1 MGSNSSECHCG
12 RRHAYNAVLKTNTFA
27 KICDLVGLLSS
38 VYCRVVVHHDYNSQP
53 AKKPMMD
60 IVALLQCL
68 RPHVTTTT
76 HRRLSRITLALLLM
90 TGRITMLGLSRW
102 AGKGGSYRTVQRLFS
117 TVLPWAMLFWVCFRQ
132 HGHCPTDVS
141 FVAGDEV
148 IVTKAGKHTHGLDRF
163 FSSLY
168 GKPVPGLAFFT
179 LSLVSVQQRRSF
191 PRRIEQVVR
200 SDAEKAASKAKA
212 AAKPPKGAHTTRR
225 PGRPKGSKNPPKA
238 AATLTPEL
246 VRITAML
253 TALLQLIAT
262 VLSVTSLVLDGH
274 FGNHNALHMVRQC
287 GLHLISKLR
296 CDAALYFPY
305 TGPYAG
311 RGPRRQYG
319 HKVDYDHLPVQYLTE
334 TTGEGHIETR
344 LYQMH
349 VLHKECAQP
358 LNVVIL
364 AKTNVRTQARAHV
377 VLCSSDLALAY
388 ALLVDYDGLR
398 FQIEFNFRDAKQY
411 WGLED
416 FMNVTPTGVTN
427 AANLSLFMVNV
438 AYGLRADGH
447 ARDPDDSVLDLKAD
461 CRGSKYVEETIQM
474 LPEKPEPVL
483 VAKIRNQVAR
493 LGRIHVTQSSFG
505 FS

>member
-1 MGSNSSECHCG
+1 
-12 RRHAYNAVLKTNTFA
+12 
-27 KICDLVGLLSS
+27 
-38 VYCRVVVHHDYNSQP
+38 
-53 AKKPMMD
+53 MMD

-76 HRRLSRITLALLLM
+76 HRRLSRIALALLMM
-90 TGRITMLGLSRW
+90 TGRITMLGISRW

-117 TVLPWAMLFWVCFRQ
+117 TVLPWAMLFWVFFR
-132 HGHCPTDVS
+132 HHLYCPADVYC
-141 FVAGDEV
+141 VAGDEV

-179 LSLVSVQQRRSF
+179 LSLVSVQKRRSF
-191 PRRIEQVVR
+191 PMRIEQVVR

-212 AAKPPKGAHTTRR
+212 AAKKPTGAQATRR
-225 PGRPKGSKNPPKA
+225 PGRPKGSKNTPKA

-246 VRITAML
+246 VRITGLL
-253 TALLQLIAT
+253 TALLQLLTT
-262 VLSVTSLVLDGH
+262 VLAVTYLVLDGH
-274 FGNHNALHMVRQC
+274 FGNHNAVQMARQC

-296 CDAALYFPY
+296 YDAALYFPS

-311 RGPRRQYG
+311 RGPRRKYG
-319 HKVDYDHLPVQYLTE
+319 PKVDYDHLPGHALKE
-334 TTGEGHIETR
+334 TTVEGHIETR
-344 LYQMH
+344 LYQMQ
-349 VLHKECAQP
+349 VLHKEFAQP
-358 LNVVIL
+358 LNVVII
-364 AKTNVRTQARAHV
+364 AKTNLRTQARAHV
-377 VLCSSDLALAY
+377 VLFSSDLALAY
-388 ALLVDYDGLR
+388 APLVDYYGLR

-438 AYGLRADGH
+438 AYSLRADGH
-447 ARDPDDSVLDLKAD
+447 ARDPAYSVLDLKAD
-461 CRGSKYVEETIQM
+461 YRGYKYVEETIKM

-483 VAKIRNQVAR
+483 LAKIRTQVAC
-493 LGRIHVTQSSFG
+493 LGRIHAPQPCFSSW
-505 FS
+505 